1 MFCKKCGTD
10 MKESETCPKCN
21 AVRENQESNTNNR
34 RVSHVSYLLV
44 AGAILVLAV
53 SICFVF
59 AGNQPQDISKRE
71 QGKEAVAEQPITSEK
86 SEFQTEIANKSDEEV
101 SQKRENEF
109 GTDHE
114 NGEEVREDSNNETET
129 VSETKKESESDN
141 AVQSEEIAVSEPSLE
156 ESVMEAYRM
165 HLDTLSSEYT
175 YFTLR
180 DVTGD
185 GVSEL
190 IYYETDADGF
200 LKVYTVMKYADGQ
213 LKDIMHGDTY
223 GYQNMIL
230 GNENCLMLFLG
241 GSDYDTTYFYVFT
254 EDSVE
259 KIETH
264 AEYVYGMYDLEE
276 TFYINDVECTTEEL
290 RNEYMYYGIDYED
303 LNDANNKYPENRFI
317 QSTEPL
323 NFYVNSEQEKERV
336 FGEGFSISFADEV
349 HFNILLGILDYVRLY
364 GGYFEE
370 GVSVQD
376 WNDEIKLSFL
386 DCYIGTYCLDGKMVG
401 MAIDEYSPVA
411 AGLEADFHNNAYYAV
426 KLSEVNRILEG
437 MFSTGLKSTPS
448 ISCAIYHNGYYF
460 FRMADF
466 GNFMPTSVIES
477 IEPKENDF
485 GIFIIKVKCG
495 QEIFGDDGQLYFEP
509 NNGEGRIE
517 TFVVEKDVQA
527 LVSGMR
533 ILEWNSSD
541 GNVVRTMEDK

>member
-21 AVRENQESNTNNR
+21 ATRENQDSNTDNR
-34 RVSHVSYLLV
+34 KVSHLSYLLV
-44 AGAILVLAV
+44 AGAMIVLAV
-53 SICFVF
+53 SIYFVF
-59 AGNQPQDISKRE
+59 SGNQSQDIGKGE
-71 QGKEAVAEQPITSEK
+71 QVKEVGAEQLITSEK
-86 SEFQTEIANKSDEEV
+86 SEFQAEIVNQSDEEA
-101 SQKRENEF
+101 SQKSENES
-109 GTDHE
+109 GAEQE
-114 NGEEVREDSNNETET
+114 NGGEAREDSKNATES
-129 VSETKKESESDN
+129 VSEKQKESESDN
-141 AVQSEEIAVSEPSLE
+141 TVKSEEIAVSEPSPE
-156 ESVMEAYRM
+156 EAAMKAYRM
-165 HLDTLSSEYT
+165 HLDMLSSEYT

-200 LKVYTVMKYADGQ
+200 LKVYTVMKYVDGQ

-241 GSDYDTTYFYVFT
+241 GSDYDTTYFYVFS

-259 KIETH
+259 EIETH

-303 LNDANNKYPENRFI
+303 LNDANKKYPENRFI
-317 QSTEPL
+317 QMTEPL

-349 HFNILLGILDYVRLY
+349 HFNILLGILDYARLY

-370 GVSVQD
+370 GVSVQN
-376 WNDEIKLSFL
+376 WSDEIKLSFL
-386 DCYIGTYCLDGKMVG
+386 DYYIGTYCLDEKMVG
-401 MAIDEYSPVA
+401 MPIDEYSPVA

-437 MFSTGLKSTPS
+437 IFPTGLKSTPS
-448 ISCAIYHNGYYF
+448 TSCAIYHNGYYF
-460 FRMADF
+460 FMMADY
-466 GNFMPTSVIES
+466 GDSMPTAVIES
-477 IEPKENDF
+477 VEPKENSV
-485 GIFIIKVKCG
+485 GSYLIKVKCG
-495 QEIFGDDGQLYFEP
+495 QEIYGDDGNLQFVP
-509 NNGEGRIE
+509 NDGEGRIQ

-527 LVSGMR
+527 LVSGIR
-533 ILEWNSSD
+533 ILEWNY
-541 GNVVRTMEDK
+541 